1 MGNTSKYGKIILL
14 KLIVVLIL
22 TSVYTQLIPKQYRVN
37 NMSIRKEVK
46 VIINTELN
54 EVKIEGLATFPIINI
69 DNLFQEVE
77 HILLI
82 NRIASN
88 MVDMVKQ
95 PQQGIMNNELVSY
108 VLRCNAYYQPLHQ
121 TDNTLTIEQVA
132 ELYTL
137 TNEEG
142 VSFPVEY
149 WNDENMCI
157 NENSYMPSLIN
168 IHKEFLVQFNGE
180 ANNGNGVYFIEINN
194 TNYYLTNK
202 A

>member
-1 MGNTSKYGKIILL
+1 M
-14 KLIVVLIL
+14 
-22 TSVYTQLIPKQYRVN
+22 N
-37 NMSIRKEVK
+37 NLRKEVK
-46 VIINTELN
+46 IIVNTELN

-69 DNLFQEVE
+69 NNLFQEVE

-88 MVDMVKQ
+88 VVEMVKQ
-95 PQQGIMNNELVSY
+95 QQQGIMNNELVSY
-108 VLRCNAYYQPLHQ
+108 VLRCNAYYQPLQQ

-149 WNDENMCI
+149 WNDENMYI
-157 NENSYMPSLIN
+157 NENSYIPSLIN
-168 IHKEFLVQFNGE
+168 IHKEFLVQFDNE
-180 ANNGNGVYFIEINN
+180 SNKGNGANFIEINN